1 MAFVALRLR
10 CAEFFHTHTH
20 TQRAWQPF
28 SVRLYL
34 CGPKP
39 SVCARRVVRCLKEK
53 ETVSDEFCWH
63 LSNGVSVFVPHSHFI
78 LGWLGRVCCWASF
91 FKSDFALTACLLQA
105 ARSSI
110 LTGFVVQTCIEHF
123 HPSSPSWNLSLYAN
137 FLEVNQD
144 NGLLRNQPTAI
155 TWVRCFQFQSGLCF
169 TNLFQAATFEKNP
182 QSRAHVPI
190 FAESFLLQNHFL
202 TGNWLSCRLN
212 LLHGPHFESN
222 MITMDHRTI
231 VKNQLWNQI
240 QDVDPCLDTE
250 EARGA
255 LHVSHLPLASPS
267 CWLHFSIIFWSLQ
280 DDLHSM
286 KKPCWMSMDSDLC
299 STQIPHPIHLSGES
313 EGSTQMFSF
322 NPVTV

>member
-1 MAFVALRLR
+1 M
-10 CAEFFHTHTH
+10 
-20 TQRAWQPF
+20 
-28 SVRLYL
+28 
-34 CGPKP
+34 
-39 SVCARRVVRCLKEK
+39 
-53 ETVSDEFCWH
+53 
-63 LSNGVSVFVPHSHFI
+63 
-78 LGWLGRVCCWASF
+78 CCWASF
-91 FKSDFALTACLLQA
+91 FKSNFSLTACLLQA

-190 FAESFLLQNHFL
+190 FAESFLLQNHLL
-202 TGNWLSCRLN
+202 TGNWLSCRLHW
-212 LLHGPHFESN
+212 LHGPHFESKT
-222 MITMDHRTI
+222 ITMDHRTI

-240 QDVDPCLDTE
+240 QDVDPCLHTE

-255 LHVSHLPLASPS
+255 LHVSHLLLASPS
-267 CWLHFSIIFWSLQ
+267 CWLHFSIIFWSLE
-280 DDLHSM
+280 DDLPSM

-322 NPVTV
+322 NVRSQCNTFALSCSGRGVPGGWLPFWLLSQRDMRHEFPVGQVGSLDELWNASHCCWVWYFAGQIRAELECLAQIITGQVMLLV